1 MIISFVSIK
10 GGVGKTTLA
19 VETAS
24 SLANHYGKKVL
35 LIDANFS
42 APNVSLNLGIKP
54 EGTLHDLLSGKI
66 RDLAN
71 VTYESHGFDFVPA
84 SMEYKDPIYFLKL
97 RDAIEKV
104 KKKYDFI
111 LIDSSP
117 NPQELLP
124 VIAASEKVFVV
135 TTPDLP
141 TMFTSARAAKI
152 ALMRKTPVEGIIMN
166 KIRHPDYEYSLD
178 EVEKHFGIPVVAKIR
193 DDKGII
199 ESLFYHK
206 PHTVYDQDSKIS
218 SEIKRF
224 AGSLAGNPEKIS
236 WFMKNFGKM
245 GKEQVNRELMRKE
258 LYGL

>member
-42 APNVSLNLGIKP
+42 APNVSLNLGMKTD
-54 EGTLHDLLSGKI
+54 GTLHDLLSGKV

-71 VTYESHGFDFVPA
+71 VTYEAHGFDFVPA
-84 SMEYKDPIYFLKL
+84 SAEYKDPVYFLKL
-97 RDAIEKV
+97 RDALEKV

-111 LIDSSP
+111 IIDSSP

-124 VIAASEKVFVV
+124 VIAASERVFVI

-152 ALMRKTPVEGIIMN
+152 ALMRKIPISGIIMN
-166 KIRHPDYEYSLD
+166 KIRHPSYEYSLD
-178 EVEKHFGIPVVAKIR
+178 EVEKHFGIPVVARIK
-193 DDKGII
+193 DDRQML

-206 PHTVYDQDSKIS
+206 PHTIYNENSHIS
-218 SEIKRF
+218 NEIRRF
-224 AGSLAGNPEKIS
+224 AGSLAGHPEKIS

-245 GKEQVNRELMRKE
+245 GKEQVNRELMRKK
-258 LYGL
+258 LYNL